1 MGSLDTLHSTAGCA
15 SMCPLPGGEH
25 MRVWGILA
33 LCAVLGGCA
42 SAPPP
47 APPPPIPL
55 IGTVDISKPG
65 VDFLITDAAGTLR
78 CSAHS
83 ASGRIPEALT
93 LPLTCE
99 PGPAGTL
106 NLTKAPDLHGSVVFD
121 NGTLGD
127 VTFAPPAA
135 LPPPPPVAVAAP
147 VYPAPT
153 VRSYS
158 RSHYSTGYVRPHYRR
173 GGYVRPHLR
182 NGHYV
187 SGHYRSGT
195 HVRGYY
201 RRH

>member
-1 MGSLDTLHSTAGCA
+1 MRLWWAVALCAALAGCA
-15 SMCPLPGGEH
+15 T
-25 MRVWGILA
+25 
-33 LCAVLGGCA
+33 
-42 SAPPP
+42 APPP
-47 APPPPIPL
+47 APPSPIAL

-65 VDFLITDAAGTLR
+65 VEFLITDAAGTLR

-83 ASGRIPEALT
+83 ATGRIPEALT
-93 LPLTCE
+93 LPLNCE

-135 LPPPPPVAVAAP
+135 APPPPPPIAVAQ
-147 VYPAPT
+147 VYPTT
-153 VRSYS
+153 VGRSYS
-158 RSHYSTGYVRPHYRR
+158 RTHYSTGYVRPHYRS
-173 GGYVRPHLR
+173 GGYVRPHFR

-187 SGHYRSGT
+187 SGHYRSGA

-201 RRH
+201 RRR